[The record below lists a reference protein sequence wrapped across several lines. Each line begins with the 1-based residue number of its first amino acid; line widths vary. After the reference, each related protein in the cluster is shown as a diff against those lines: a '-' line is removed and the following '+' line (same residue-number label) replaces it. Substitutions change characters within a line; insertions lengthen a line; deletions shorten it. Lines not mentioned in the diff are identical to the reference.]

1 MSGNKTN
8 ENEMV
13 LYHTIYF
20 YIENY
25 ITLLFVSKMTI
36 DKHFLLDYAFIK

>member
-1 MSGNKTN
+1 MSGNKTS

-20 YIENY
+20 YIKNH
-25 ITLLFVSKMTI
+25 IALLFVSKMTI
-36 DKHFLLDYAFIK
+36 DKHLIT

>member
-8 ENEMV
+8 KNEVV

-25 ITLLFVSKMTI
+25 IDLWFVSKMTI
-36 DKHFLLDYAFIK
+36 DRYFLLDYAFIK